1 MMIIMLKE
9 MVSALSR
16 CYLPGREIYTG
27 PTDEG
32 GGMLLPRG
40 GHLTKYWGA
49 SLLFSVTFH
58 IDNKI
63 TSHFPLF

>member
-1 MMIIMLKE
+1 MLIIMLKE

-32 GGMLLPRG
+32 GGGHAAAVEKRLLTG
-40 GHLTKYWGA
+40 
-49 SLLFSVTFH
+49 
-58 IDNKI
+58 
-63 TSHFPLF
+63 